1 MRLRLKTGAGA
12 WTTQPE
18 KDGVKTRVAADAVRK
33 QRFPST
39 GVGHLNLNHRVDAGF

>member
-12 WTTQPE
+12 WTIQPE
-18 KDGVKTRVAADAVRK
+18 KDGVKTGVAADSVLK

-39 GVGHLNLNHRVDAGF
+39 GVSQLNPNHRVDASL